1 MNRQPEQR
9 DPIEDALLELRAAE
23 QAGLFAATRVDTEE
37 LTRVNPGPASPARR
51 WTVLRWGSVAAVL
64 ALVVGLWSVVF
75 KAQID
80 PVPLPSG
87 PVSVHVAPD
96 DGVDSPD
103 GTFYVCFS
111 GPKSDSVVA
120 NRCRTH
126 DFDAD
131 GDVDLADFRA
141 FQLAYADPRG
151 GTH

>member
-1 MNRQPEQR
+1 MNHNREQL
-9 DPIEDALLELRAAE
+9 DPIEDALLELKAAE
-23 QAGLFAATRVDTEE
+23 RAGLFAATRIDAEGLVRAD
-37 LTRVNPGPASPARR
+37 PGSASLARR

-64 ALVVGLWSVVF
+64 ALAVGLWSVMF

-80 PVPLPSG
+80 PVTPPSS
-87 PVSVHVAPD
+87 PVSVHVASV

-111 GPKSDSVVA
+111 GPKNDSAVA
-120 NRCRTH
+120 SRCRTH